1 MMRNPTPTAALCAI
15 WLAAC
20 VFGLHAQQSRAPVD
34 TSRLGP
40 PVGATVP
47 PFSGSDQFGRTQT
60 LETAMG
66 PKGVM
71 LVFFRSADW

>member
-1 MMRNPTPTAALCAI
+1 MMRDSTPTVVVCAI

-20 VFGLHAQQSRAPVD
+20 VLGLQAQQSQAPVD

-40 PVGATVP
+40 PVGGTVP
-47 PFSGSDQFGRTQT
+47 PFSGSDQFGKTQT

-66 PKGVM
+66 SKGVM

>member
-1 MMRNPTPTAALCAI
+1 MTGNPKPAAILCVV
-15 WLAAC
+15 WLAA
-20 VFGLHAQQSRAPVD
+20 LSPALPAQQPAID
-34 TSRLGP
+34 TSLLGP
-40 PVGATVP
+40 RVGATVP

-60 LETAMG
+60 LESAMG